1 MNTFRASTGAISN
14 CDGDGDFEDD
24 AGENQEAHLVE
35 VNNSLDTFTDNN
47 SNRCVLQVCLEFD
60 FKNLWSQNLL
70 VCSWNLF

>member
-1 MNTFRASTGAISN
+1 MVNTFRASTGAISN

-24 AGENQEAHLVE
+24 AGEDVHLVE
-35 VNNSLDTFTDNN
+35 VNNSLDTFADNN
-47 SNRCVLQVCLEFD
+47 SNRCVLEVRLEFD